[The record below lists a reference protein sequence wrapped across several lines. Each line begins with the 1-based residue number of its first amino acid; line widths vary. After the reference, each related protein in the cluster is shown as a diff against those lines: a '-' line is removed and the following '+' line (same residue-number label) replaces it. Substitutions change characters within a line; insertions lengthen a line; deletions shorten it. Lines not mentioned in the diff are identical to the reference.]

1 MSSPVLPIILGSR
14 SPRRHELLLTLVNPE
29 RVEVVPPRSSEEAG
43 FDGLSTLDAIR
54 QQLRS
59 IARAKCDDVLD
70 QLSKRNSRFLAVIT
84 ADTVI
89 VGFEE
94 DGLPV
99 VLGQP
104 PESDDWQTTVRDWFT
119 RYYFDREHLAVT
131 AVCIDTPCGQAAHR
145 VIESNVVFD
154 GNAKKWLDWYLSTGE
169 PLGKAGG
176 YGIQGA
182 GGVFVSRV
190 EGSIANVVGLPLNAV
205 LETFAELGVDIGGC
219 CA

>member
-1 MSSPVLPIILGSR
+1 M
-14 SPRRHELLLTLVNPE
+14 
-29 RVEVVPPRSSEEAG
+29 
-43 FDGLSTLDAIR
+43 
-54 QQLRS
+54 
-59 IARAKCDDVLD
+59 
-70 QLSKRNSRFLAVIT
+70 
-84 ADTVI
+84 
-89 VGFEE
+89 
-94 DGLPV
+94 
-99 VLGQP
+99 
-104 PESDDWQTTVRDWFT
+104 
-119 RYYFDREHLAVT
+119 
-131 AVCIDTPCGQAAHR
+131 
-145 VIESNVVFD
+145 IESNVVFD

>member
-131 AVCIDTPCGQAAHR
+131 AVCIDTP
-145 VIESNVVFD
+145 
-154 GNAKKWLDWYLSTGE
+154 
-169 PLGKAGG
+169 
-176 YGIQGA
+176 
-182 GGVFVSRV
+182 
-190 EGSIANVVGLPLNAV
+190 
-205 LETFAELGVDIGGC
+205 
-219 CA
+219 